1 MSKANNAWSRPLSSN
16 IAAPPGLSKTNG
28 QKPAATTVTPTSTGS
43 KPSLDSAL
51 RSRFLLLTLSLV
63 GQQVTLHHVNGSI
76 LTGVLHTFT
85 PFREP
90 TGHANVY
97 VLKSVQVTQRG
108 PDDSLKLETGGT
120 LLVHSSDVA
129 SVVCASV
136 RLDNPPANAAAA
148 SSGFRTDGDIS
159 RSGAASGAE
168 LEKAS
173 GEWTKSAPSTTPRG
187 GGLEDGSGKRKGMFG
202 TATTQSELRGGIG
215 QWDQFQAN
223 EDQFGVTATYDENLY
238 TTELAKGTVA
248 QRKQAERLA
257 KEIEGQVTSNL
268 HQAEERGHK
277 IEGDFDEEDLY
288 SGVLVKDEEGEKD
301 KKTERT
307 KLVLKPRT
315 VDKEA
320 PSKDAAVTKENK
332 ADIIKEDTLA
342 SNQKVESKKS
352 ESAPSTTSKT
362 APVVASSVSPP
373 KMNYAAVVA
382 KVKKSKAAAVPAA
395 ENKSDPAPTTVADS
409 TSPASGDSTKKADSK
424 SEITKATDTALEKD
438 TTSASSE
445 SKDDKKSEKA
455 KSKLNAN
462 AKSFTFNPS
471 AKTFT
476 PSFAAPAPPS
486 AEPQAL
492 HTGAMGGIP
501 PGAPQPQHAA
511 YMPYVQ
517 PVVISNSPMMYQ
529 PYGPVRGYPG
539 AAPYMVPPPQQQHQ
553 PPTANEGAVAPGTEE
568 SEGGTN
574 AGVEQAPA
582 TNVTDETPM
591 ESDDAASTPDA
602 ASTSVSGSGAT
613 TPSTQGQAQ
622 QSQGQPQQPQQ
633 MYGVNQYYPAPTA
646 MGRGMPTQ
654 GNVYPQMAVMGRGY
668 HPQMMGGPQ
677 QPIMH
682 QGGIPQYN
690 QMRGPGGFPYM
701 QGGYSGPG
709 GQMHGGGMDGNDM
722 GGSGGG
728 GYGGSNNGG
737 GGGRGGRTG
746 RGSRR
751 GGRKG
756 GGGGRGRGGYN
767 NNYNTN
773 GGGYQTQYHQ
783 GPSSDQ
789 APEPQSKGE
798 SSS

>member
-28 QKPAATTVTPTSTGS
+28 QKPAATTVTPTSTVS
-43 KPSLDSAL
+43 KKSLEPAL
-51 RSRFLLLTLSLV
+51 RSRFLHLTLSLV

-76 LTGVLHTFT
+76 ITGVLHTFT

-97 VLKSVQVTQRG
+97 VLKSVQVTKSGQ
-108 PDDSLKLETGGT
+108 DDSLKVETGGT
-120 LLVHSSDVA
+120 LLVHAQDVA
-129 SVVCASV
+129 SVVCTSV

-148 SSGFRTDGDIS
+148 ALSGFRTDGDIS
-159 RSGAASGAE
+159 RSGATSSAE

-173 GEWTKSAPSTTPRG
+173 GEWTKSTPSTTPRG
-187 GGLEDGSGKRKGMFG
+187 GGLEDGSSKRKGMFG

-248 QRKQAERLA
+248 QRKQAERMA

-288 SGVLVKDEEGEKD
+288 SGVLVKDEEGDTD
-301 KKTERT
+301 KKTART

-332 ADIIKEDTLA
+332 PDTTKEKDSSA
-342 SNQKVESKKS
+342 STQKVDSKKS

-362 APVVASSVSPP
+362 APVVASSVPPP

-395 ENKSDPAPTTVADS
+395 ENKSDPAPTMVADS
-409 TSPASGDSTKKADSK
+409 TSPASGESTKKAEAK
-424 SEITKATDTALEKD
+424 KEITKATDTAVEKD
-438 TTSASSE
+438 TTSTSSE
-445 SKDDKKSEKA
+445 SNDDKKTEKA

-476 PSFAAPAPPS
+476 PSFAAPAPAP
-486 AEPQAL
+486 AEPPAL
-492 HTGAMGGIP
+492 HTGAMGGMP
-501 PGAPQPQHAA
+501 PGAPQPQPAA
-511 YMPYVQ
+511 YLPYGQ
-517 PVVISNSPMMYQ
+517 PVVIGNSPMMYQ

-553 PPTANEGAVAPGTEE
+553 PPTANEGALAPGTEE
-568 SEGGTN
+568 SEGGVN
-574 AGVEQAPA
+574 AGVEGAPV
-582 TNVTDETPM
+582 TTVTDETPM
-591 ESDDAASTPDA
+591 ESDDAANAPDA
-602 ASTSVSGSGAT
+602 ASTSASGSGAT
-613 TPSTQGQAQ
+613 TPSAQGQAQ
-622 QSQGQPQQPQQ
+622 QTQGQPQQPQQ
-633 MYGVNQYYPAPTA
+633 MYGVNQYYPAPQTMNPVTATA

-677 QPIMH
+677 QPV
-682 QGGIPQYN
+682 
-690 QMRGPGGFPYM
+690 R
-701 QGGYSGPG
+701 
-709 GQMHGGGMDGNDM
+709 
-722 GGSGGG
+722 
-728 GYGGSNNGG
+728 SN
-737 GGGRGGRTG
+737 
-746 RGSRR
+746 S
-751 GGRKG
+751 
-756 GGGGRGRGGYN
+756 
-767 NNYNTN
+767 
-773 GGGYQTQYHQ
+773 
-783 GPSSDQ
+783 
-789 APEPQSKGE
+789 
-798 SSS
+798 